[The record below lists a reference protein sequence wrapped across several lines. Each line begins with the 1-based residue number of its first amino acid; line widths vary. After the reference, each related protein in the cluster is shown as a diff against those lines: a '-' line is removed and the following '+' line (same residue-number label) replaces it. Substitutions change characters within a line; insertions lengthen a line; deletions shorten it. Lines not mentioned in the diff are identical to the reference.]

1 MEMNNENK
9 VTLTKKEVVKSWA
22 RYYLSAEVSSSYER
36 LTALGFAYGML
47 PALKKLYGNDKNE
60 LDKALQR
67 HLSFYNSEATWGS
80 LLFGITLALE
90 EERANTMNQDSEI
103 QEEATDMIT
112 NLKIGL
118 MGPLAGIGD
127 TIEGGTIKP
136 IILALFIPMAAAGSG
151 YASIISFLIYGIAVS
166 SLAYFLVMK
175 GYSLGKQSIVSILQS
190 GKINQ
195 LINAASVL
203 GLFMMGA
210 LSASY
215 VKLSTVLMIDSGAGV
230 FKLQEIF
237 NKFIPNFLPLCVVF
251 CVYLYIKKSGPKY
264 VRILLTILL
273 LSIFFSFLGI
283 V

>member
-1 MEMNNENK
+1 MMSNDNK
-9 VTLTKKEVVKSWA
+9 IALTKKEVVQSWA

-47 PALKKLYGNDKNE
+47 PALKKLYGDSKAE
-60 LDKALQR
+60 LSNALQR
-67 HLSFYNSEATWGS
+67 HLGFYNSEATWGS

-90 EERANTMNQDSEI
+90 EERANAMKRDSEI
-103 QEEATDMIT
+103 QEESTDMIT

-127 TIEGGTIKP
+127 TIDGGTIKP
-136 IILALFIPMAAAGSG
+136 IVLALFIPMAAAGLWQTSVI
-151 YASIISFLIYGIAVS
+151 AFLIYGIAIT

-175 GYSLGKQSIVSILQS
+175 GYSLGKQSIVTILQS

-195 LINAASVL
+195 LIHAASIL

-215 VKLSTVLMIDSGAGV
+215 VKLTTVFVIDSGSGI
-230 FKLQEIF
+230 FKLQDIF

-251 CVYLYIKKSGPKY
+251 FVYWYIKKSGPKY
-264 VRILLTILL
+264 VRILLTILV
-273 LSIFFSFLGI
+273 LSVLFSLWGI